1 MRISV
6 EGELHEGVTS
16 KDVILHIIGQ
26 IGTAGG
32 TGISCPF
39 NDWYID
45 TQALLGCVIEFSGSV
60 FRNFSME
67 ARMSVW

>member
-1 MRISV
+1 MRIAV
-6 EGELHEGVTS
+6 EGKLHGGVTS
-16 KDVILHIIGQ
+16 KDVILHIIGE

-32 TGISCPF
+32 TGKRIVFLRKVFYTFS
-39 NDWYID
+39 
-45 TQALLGCVIEFSGSV
+45 TGCVIEYTGSV